1 MKRAFS
7 VLVLTSA
14 LAASA
19 FAVAKPADPKAGA
32 GVKDAPTVNTLTNYL
47 EEVKWNATQK
57 DLLKIYNEAGGI
69 LDKDYDPLLRKVSPG
84 VQMKALEAERD
95 GLKRAFERS
104 LVEFKDV
111 PTGLDSTPMRGEF
124 TYKNRE
130 SLMSIQRPGKRR
142 VFFFF
147 GDRIWKIYDEV
158 QLGGAAGLGAT
169 YAEAITKLGINVGA
183 TGRSVPVDPAKGV
196 WYPTTDW
203 QDATTHMR
211 VLDRS
216 GERIVGIV
224 LEDRSVLQNLAQLRA
239 NKPEDIFALDP
250 SIAAVTKGGISDPNA
265 ASASPSAS
273 GTAKPKP
280 KK

>member
-7 VLVLTSA
+7 LLVLTSA

-19 FAVAKPADPKAGA
+19 AAVAKPGDQPQKPAGS
-32 GVKDAPTVNTLTNYL
+32 KDAPTVNAVGSYL
-47 EEVKWNATQK
+47 EEVKWNMTQR
-57 DLLKIYNEAGGI
+57 DLLKAYNEAGGI

-84 VQMKALEAERD
+84 VQMKSLEAERD

-111 PTGLDSTPMRGEF
+111 PTGLDATALRAEY

-130 SLMSIQRPGKRR
+130 SIMAIQRPGKRR

-147 GDRIWKIYDEV
+147 GERLWKVYDEV

-169 YAEAITKLGINVGA
+169 YGEAVTKIGIAVGA
-183 TGRSVPVDPAKGV
+183 TGRNVAVDGKV
-196 WYPTTDW
+196 VQYPTTDW
-203 QDATTHMR
+203 QDATTHLR
-211 VLDRS
+211 VLDRAA
-216 GERIVGIV
+216 ERVVGVV
-224 LEDRSVLQNLAQLRA
+224 LEDRSVLQNLPQLRA

-265 ASASPSAS
+265 AAASASA
-273 GTAKPKP
+273 TAKPP
-280 KK
+280 KKK

>member
-7 VLVLTSA
+7 VLVLTTG

-19 FAVAKPADPKAGA
+19 FAVAKPAESPASKAGSKA
-32 GVKDAPTVNTLTNYL
+32 DAPTVNTLTNYL

-57 DLLKIYNEAGGI
+57 DLLKTYNEAGGI

-84 VQMKALEAERD
+84 VQMKSLEAERD

-104 LVEFKDV
+104 LVEFKDI
-111 PTGLDSTPMRGEF
+111 PTGLDSTALKGEY

-147 GDRIWKIYDEV
+147 GERLWKVYDEV
-158 QLGGAAGLGAT
+158 QLGGASGLGAT
-169 YAEAITKLGINVGA
+169 YGEVVTKLGVNVGA
-183 TGRSVPVDPAKGV
+183 TGRTVPVDPAKGTL
-196 WYPTTDW
+196 YPTTDW
-203 QDATTHMR
+203 QDAATHMR
-211 VLDRS
+211 VVDRT

-224 LEDRSVLQNLAQLRA
+224 LEDRSVLQNLSQLRA
-239 NKPEDIFALDP
+239 NKPEDLFALDP

-265 ASASPSAS
+265 AAAAT